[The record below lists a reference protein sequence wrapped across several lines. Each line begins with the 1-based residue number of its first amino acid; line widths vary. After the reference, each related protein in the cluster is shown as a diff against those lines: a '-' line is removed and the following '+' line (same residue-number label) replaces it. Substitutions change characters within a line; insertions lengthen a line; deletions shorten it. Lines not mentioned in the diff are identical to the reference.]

1 MSTTPRSSAAALSPK
16 DFRVRAITAVLA
28 TAGLVGSLM
37 LPVPVAL
44 AAEPEAEIYAREAP
58 IVLAQAGTPP
68 ALLNDP
74 GSISVA
80 PPMAQLKSSR
90 GLELTIRPTIPA
102 AGATQASQ
110 VLAAPKVLP
119 AFAYCYIDLVVD
131 PKKGVSFPPAIV
143 GAQAVSRV
151 VTVTNASAEPKS
163 LDGAI
168 TTSGDFSSLSSC
180 NGTLAPGESC
190 TIELAFAP
198 QSGGTQTGE
207 LSIPVGGF
215 EELLSVPLV
224 GTASAYGPT
233 PYVYPDCIDFGSAY
247 VGQQS
252 YTDSVEVYNYD
263 FFESGT
269 PLEIATFNL
278 SSPNFAIADNECLG
292 PLAPYDWCNVYLFFR
307 PTTVGPLAGQLS
319 FRSNAES
326 GWELNPVTLLG
337 YGLAAPAGTLTR
349 SPTGIVFG
357 LQEIGTTSEAQTI
370 VVRNQSS
377 MPTDRQEGAAA
388 NAEVPINFGAP
399 VHVASVVASGDYA
412 QTNDCGT
419 LAPGASCRINVTFSP
434 TAEGERRGTVTVQS
448 DATNPSLVTQLVGT
462 GTKPAAAALQLS
474 AYSASFG
481 NAIMG
486 RPGERKTI
494 TLKSIG
500 GLDLQIGSLYTTGDF
515 TQTNNCPA
523 VMPTGAECTISI
535 GFQPTIPGVRP
546 GELVIVSNTDPA
558 VTEANLSGK
567 GCRPFGPAGSRLSTP
582 SCN

>member
-1 MSTTPRSSAAALSPK
+1 MPTTPRTSAAAPSPK
-16 DFRVRAITAVLA
+16 DFRIRAITAVLA
-28 TAGLVGSLM
+28 AAGLVGSLV
-37 LPVPVAL
+37 LPAPVAL
-44 AAEPEAEIYAREAP
+44 AAEPEAEIYAQEAP
-58 IVLAQAGTPP
+58 IVLAQAGTPV

-80 PPMAQLKSSR
+80 APMAQLKSNR
-90 GLELTIRPTIPA
+90 GLELSVRPLGPA
-102 AGATQASQ
+102 SGSTAASQ

-119 AFAYCYIDLVVD
+119 SVSYCYIDLVVD
-131 PKKGVSFPPAIV
+131 LKKGVSFPPAII
-143 GAQAVSRV
+143 GAEPVSRL
-151 VTVTNASAEPKS
+151 VTVTNTSAQPKS

-168 TTSGDFSSLSSC
+168 TTTGEFSSLSNC
-180 NGTLAPGESC
+180 TGTLAPGESC
-190 TIELAFAP
+190 TIELAFSP

-207 LSIPVGGF
+207 LSVPVGGF

-233 PYVYPDCIDFGSAY
+233 PYVYPDCLDFGAAY

-252 YTDSVEVYNYD
+252 YTDYVEVYNYD
-263 FFESGT
+263 YFDSGT
-269 PLEIATFNL
+269 PLEITSFNL
-278 SSPNFAIADNECLG
+278 NSPNFLISDNECVG
-292 PLAPYDWCNVYLFFR
+292 PIAPYEWCNIYMFFR
-307 PTTVGPLAGQLS
+307 PTTVGPLEGTLS
-319 FRSNAES
+319 FRSNAEP
-326 GWELNPVTLLG
+326 GWELYPVTLLG

-349 SPTGIVFG
+349 SPDGLVFG
-357 LQEIGTTSEAQTI
+357 LQEIGTTSAAQTI

-377 MPTDRQEGAAA
+377 IPTDGQTGELA
-388 NAEVPINFGAP
+388 NAEAPITFGAP
-399 VHVASVVASGDYA
+399 VKVKSVVATGDFA

-419 LAPGASCRINVTFSP
+419 IDPGASCRINVTFSP
-434 TAEGERRGTVTVQS
+434 TAEGDRRGTVTVLS
-448 DATNPSLVTQLVGT
+448 DATNPSLVTQLLGT

-486 RPGERKTI
+486 RPGERLTI

-500 GLDLQIGSLYTTGDF
+500 GLALEIGSIYTTGDYS
-515 TQTNNCPA
+515 QTNNCPA
-523 VMPTGAECTISI
+523 VMPTGAECKIDI

-546 GELVIVSNTDPA
+546 GELVIVSNADPA
-558 VTEANLSGK
+558 VTEANLIGK